1 MLQLSPKVVLPA
13 VAHDIN
19 WRLAHAAF
27 RDVHPGVIIIEMDPW
42 QEKVGLIEL
51 PDQVAMRLRPTTGTV
66 LARGVDVHGILKP
79 NSDASEVN
87 PGDRVIIER
96 YGGDWFK
103 NAWFGA
109 YDCKGQVRVFGDYS
123 REFVHRIHPLKHVLG
138 VMEANQIRAIHS
150 KTLIRRDTC
159 PSEEG
164 GILLTERT
172 QPRNQK
178 ATIVSMGSDA
188 LRMFP
193 DLQVGDRVFYRG
205 QAIVNEIDDLAR
217 EFNLPGDPVD
227 YCFVDAENIL
237 AVLNEVV
244 EEQVAA

>member
-1 MLQLSPKVVLPA
+1 MLALSPKVVLPA
-13 VAHDIN
+13 VAPDID

-66 LARGVDVHGILKP
+66 LARGEH
-79 NSDASEVN
+79 ASEVN

-178 ATIVSMGSDA
+178 ATIVSLGRDA

-193 DLQVGDRVFYRG
+193 DLQIGDRVFYRG